1 VNAGQD
7 THTRQHHTGRDL
19 GRGHRA
25 AEQSLTTGHIRQQAT
40 DVPRLP
46 AGSPQLTWSALRLAL
61 RVVLWVTVLLE
72 LGLALFTVLGGHPGL
87 LTGAPGC
94 GSGLRLV
101 ADTVLAQGQ
110 TSQGGGGDPTQQFLG
125 IVDRARQW
133 LMWVLTAV
141 VGLIIVF
148 AGLRYAFAGGR
159 IEEIEAAKRTLKTA
173 VTGYLLAVLAD
184 SVVAVLR
191 MIAGS

>member
-1 VNAGQD
+1 MWKSRVRMSRVWWA
-7 THTRQHHTGRDL
+7 
-19 GRGHRA
+19 
-25 AEQSLTTGHIRQQAT
+25 
-40 DVPRLP
+40 P
-46 AGSPQLTWSALRLAL
+46 WAL
-61 RVVLWVTVLLE
+61 V
-72 LGLALFTVLGGHPGL
+72 GLALGCAVLAL
-87 LTGAPGC
+87 LCGYLAPPRWVC
-94 GSGLRLV
+94 GSGGVRLV

-110 TSQGGGGDPTQQFLG
+110 PGPGGAGGGGDPTQQVMG

-159 IEEIEAAKRTLKTA
+159 IEEIEAAKRTLKSA

-184 SVVAVLR
+184 SLISILR
-191 MIAGS
+191 TVAGS

>member
-1 VNAGQD
+1 MWA
-7 THTRQHHTGRDL
+7 L
-19 GRGHRA
+19 
-25 AEQSLTTGHIRQQAT
+25 L
-40 DVPRLP
+40 
-46 AGSPQLTWSALRLAL
+46 SAL
-61 RVVLWVTVLLE
+61 VLVE
-72 LGLALFTVLGGHPGL
+72 LGLALLVALGRYPGP
-87 LTGAPGC
+87 TCGGPGC
-94 GSGLRLV
+94 GSGGVRLV
-101 ADTVLAQGQ
+101 ADTVAAQGQ
-110 TSQGGGGDPTQQFLG
+110 TGQGGGDPTQQFLG
-125 IVDRARQW
+125 IIDRARQW

-159 IEEIEAAKRTLKTA
+159 IEEIEAAKRTLKAA

>member
-1 VNAGQD
+1 MPTVLS
-7 THTRQHHTGRDL
+7 T
-19 GRGHRA
+19 
-25 AEQSLTTGHIRQQAT
+25 
-40 DVPRLP
+40 V
-46 AGSPQLTWSALRLAL
+46 WWVALWAVVLVELAL
-61 RVVLWVTVLLE
+61 AL
-72 LGLALFTVLGGHPGL
+72 LGLLGGHPG
-87 LTGAPGC
+87 P
-94 GSGLRLV
+94 SGGGRECRSAAVRLV
-101 ADTVLAQGQ
+101 ADTSVSQTQTQVLAQGQ
-110 TSQGGGGDPTQQFLG
+110 TGQGSGDPTGQFLG

-159 IEEIEAAKRTLKTA
+159 VEEIEAAKRTLKAA